1 MTIVCFVK
9 NTSGR
14 YVSFECSGHSGY
26 ACEGE
31 DIVCAAVS
39 AATELVITILE
50 KMSFGFELK
59 TEPENAHVTC
69 VFSEADNGVYDGAAL
84 SAVIDGY
91 LEYINNV
98 SLEYPDYLKCIIK
111 EV

>member
-1 MTIVCFVK
+1 
-9 NTSGR
+9 
-14 YVSFECSGHSGY
+14 
-26 ACEGE
+26 
-31 DIVCAAVS
+31 
-39 AATELVITILE
+39 
-50 KMSFGFELK
+50 MSFGFELK
-59 TEPENAHVTC
+59 TEPEIAHVTC
-69 VFSEADNGVYDGAAL
+69 VFSEIYNGVYDGAAL